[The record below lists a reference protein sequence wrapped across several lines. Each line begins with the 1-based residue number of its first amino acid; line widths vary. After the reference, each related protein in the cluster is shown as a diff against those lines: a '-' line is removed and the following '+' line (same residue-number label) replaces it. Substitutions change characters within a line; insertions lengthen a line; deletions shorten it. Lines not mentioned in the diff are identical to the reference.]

1 MLAWFKRKALA
12 ATEYAE
18 DVEAEIDA
26 STARSMGV
34 AEDIC

>member
-1 MLAWFKRKALA
+1 MLSWFKRKALA

-26 STARSMGV
+26 STARYGAGSRY
-34 AEDIC
+34 C